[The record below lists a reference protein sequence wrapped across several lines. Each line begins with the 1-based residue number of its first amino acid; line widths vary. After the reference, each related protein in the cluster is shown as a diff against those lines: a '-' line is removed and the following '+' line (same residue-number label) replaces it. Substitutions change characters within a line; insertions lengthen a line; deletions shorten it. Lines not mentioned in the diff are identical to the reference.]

1 MTILRQREKIPKG
14 GKMIRIIH
22 VKSEEDV
29 AFKRA
34 KFQGGGD
41 LLNVFSPHILHM
53 EPSFYLRT
61 CFSMIFNALSN
72 ICSL

>member
-41 LLNVFSPHILHM
+41 LLNVFSPHIWN
-53 EPSFYLRT
+53 PVF
-61 CFSMIFNALSN
+61 
-72 ICSL
+72 ICEHFFQ